1 MLYRIGGIV
10 VLVLFI
16 VFSFT
21 GCGAY
26 ATSPV
31 TGFLI
36 TDVSAP
42 IGVGSGIRENLSVNI
57 GEASAHS
64 LFGLFAWGDAS
75 IQAAAKDGSI
85 EKISYVDAHRVN
97 VFGLY
102 SKYTVKV
109 YGQ

>member
-1 MLYRIGGIV
+1 MLYRISGII
-10 VLVLFI
+10 VLVLFV

-31 TGFLI
+31 TGFLV
-36 TDVSAP
+36 TDVSSP
-42 IGVGSGIRENLSVNI
+42 IGVGSGIRENLTVKI
-57 GEASAHS
+57 GNTSAHS

-75 IQAAAKDGSI
+75 IQTAAKDGNI
-85 EKISYVDAHRVN
+85 RQISYVDAHSVN